1 MTTLPF
7 FQVQPSI
14 QSLMQAFILLQN
26 QWRSILNPVLAVP
39 MLSGLQL
46 NNVALKM
53 GSNVINTTLQRQMQG
68 WFITDIDAATTIYR
82 SAPFNTLTLTLTASA
97 ACNVSLWVY

>member
-1 MTTLPF
+1 
-7 FQVQPSI
+7 
-14 QSLMQAFILLQN
+14 MQAFILLQN

-46 NNVALKM
+46 NNVALKI

-68 WFITDIDAATTIYR
+68 WFITDIDAASAVYR

-97 ACNVSLWVY
+97 PCNVSLWVY